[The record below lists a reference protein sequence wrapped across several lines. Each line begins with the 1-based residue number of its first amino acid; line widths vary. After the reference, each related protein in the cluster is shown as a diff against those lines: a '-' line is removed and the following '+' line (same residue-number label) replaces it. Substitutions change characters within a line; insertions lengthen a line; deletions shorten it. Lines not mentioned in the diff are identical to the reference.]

1 MTGKEGE
8 SNKNVGVSD
17 SVYPYS
23 SKQPLLDDVGCI
35 LFVYHMISYDFNFYR
50 KKNICGLLKLDHN
63 NFEKL
68 KNSVGLS

>member
-23 SKQPLLDDVGCI
+23 SKQPLLADVGCI
-35 LFVYHMISYDFNFYR
+35 LFVYHMISYDFYR
-50 KKNICGLLKLDHN
+50 KKNFRGLLKLDHN